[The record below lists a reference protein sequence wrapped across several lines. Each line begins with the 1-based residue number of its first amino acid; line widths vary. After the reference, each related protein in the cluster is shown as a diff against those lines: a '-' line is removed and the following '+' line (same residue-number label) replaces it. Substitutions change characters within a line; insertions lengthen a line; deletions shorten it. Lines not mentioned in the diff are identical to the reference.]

1 MNSVGKLMVVP
12 MFKHLLIA
20 TDGSELSQKAITHA
34 IALAKPLEA
43 KITVVHVTLPWTA
56 MSVGENSISLPPEK
70 YEKTSSNTAKRILD
84 EVAEIAK
91 NEGVP
96 CATLHVEGRS
106 PAEKIIHTANEV
118 QADLI
123 VMSSHGRSGL
133 ARLLLGS
140 EAGDVVSRSQI
151 PVLICR

>member
-1 MNSVGKLMVVP
+1 MVVP

-20 TDGSELSQKAITHA
+20 TDGSELSQKAITHG

-56 MSVGENSISLPPEK
+56 VSAGEGSIALPPEN

-106 PAEKIIHTANEV
+106 PAEKIIHTATEV